1 MEEIN
6 LNLSEPKLS
15 VMDNNDDGRIKI
27 SVSEPPA
34 PVGGKKSVNF
44 GPGAEML
51 MNPNKQKTSSP
62 KSDINLS
69 DLNSLDDINL
79 DEVTPKKKRLVLQI

>member
-15 VMDNNDDGRIKI
+15 VRDNNDSGRIKI
-27 SVSEPPA
+27 SVSDPISS
-34 PVGGKKSVNF
+34 VGGKKSVNF

-62 KSDINLS
+62 KSLS
-69 DLNSLDDINL
+69 LIH
-79 DEVTPKKKRLVLQI
+79 I